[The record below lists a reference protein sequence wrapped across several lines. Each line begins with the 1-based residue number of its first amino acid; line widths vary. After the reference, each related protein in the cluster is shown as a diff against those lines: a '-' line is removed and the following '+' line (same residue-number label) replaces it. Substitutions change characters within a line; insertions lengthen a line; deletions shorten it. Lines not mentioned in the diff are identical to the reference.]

1 MESTVWLRM
10 RDVCVY
16 DVLVGRGAWAFEVR
30 GRHVERMVRVWGN
43 GVSGTAKCVDECDL
57 YKRLTLQDPTG
68 NTHETAADKLQLG
81 RREAA
86 QAFTRTRRLCLRWPR
101 PSPLSA

>member
-1 MESTVWLRM
+1 
-10 RDVCVY
+10 
-16 DVLVGRGAWAFEVR
+16 
-30 GRHVERMVRVWGN
+30 MVRVWGTVYRVQLS
-43 GVSGTAKCVDECDL
+43 VSMSVTCTSDL
-57 YKRLTLQDPTG
+57 RYSIQRKFI
-68 NTHETAADKLQLG
+68 HETAADKLQLG

>member
-1 MESTVWLRM
+1 MWLRM
-10 RDVCVY
+10 REMCACMMFWWVAVR
-16 DVLVGRGAWAFEVR
+16 GRLP

-43 GVSGTAKCVDECDL
+43 GVSGTAECVDECDL
-57 YKRLTLQDPTG
+57 YLSDLRYKQKHSE

>member
-10 RDVCVY
+10 REMCACMMFWWV
-16 DVLVGRGAWAFEVR
+16 AVR
-30 GRHVERMVRVWGN
+30 GRLRFAADTSRHGARVGN

-57 YKRLTLQDPTG
+57 YKRLTLQDTE